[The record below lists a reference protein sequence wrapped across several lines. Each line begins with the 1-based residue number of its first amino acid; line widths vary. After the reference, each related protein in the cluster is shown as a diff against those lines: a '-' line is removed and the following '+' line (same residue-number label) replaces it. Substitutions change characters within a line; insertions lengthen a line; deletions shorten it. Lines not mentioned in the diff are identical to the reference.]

1 MYRQHVSSVDPE
13 TIWRCEV
20 DADAVEQVYRAC
32 WSEIWGYVARRARD
46 PHEAADVVADVFADL
61 PKSARR
67 FDPRQGSPVAWL
79 IGIAARRFLDGRRRE
94 AREGRAL
101 ARSLRQVPLTPGE
114 AEQAAERIDA
124 ARAAARVR
132 GDVLE
137 LPESE
142 REVLLLVAY
151 DDLTPA
157 EAASVLGISSASAR
171 MRLSR
176 ARRRLKRVM
185 ENSPTAAASAAGGP
199 VRKGPSVS

>member
-1 MYRQHVSSVDPE
+1 M
-13 TIWRCEV
+13 
-20 DADAVEQVYRAC
+20 EQVYRAC
-32 WSEIWGYVARRARD
+32 WPEIWRYVARRARD

-61 PKSARR
+61 PRSAPR
-67 FDPRQGSPVAWL
+67 FDPRHGSPIAWL

-101 ARSLRQVPLTPGE
+101 ARSVSQVPLTPGE

-124 ARAAARVR
+124 AREAARLR

-176 ARRRLKRVM
+176 ARRRLKRAM
-185 ENSPTAAASAAGGP
+185 EKNPTPAASAAGGP